1 MFPPNINITHIKHG
15 VWLYSAIDLFVHTLS
30 ALFITIKMNM
40 VVMNTNKCNPNIKD
54 ILDL

>member
-1 MFPPNINITHIKHG
+1 MVYGCTKQF
-15 VWLYSAIDLFVHTLS
+15 DLFVHTLS